1 MRYIMKQKLFSLDG
15 YFRVQDE
22 NGQDRFLVNAKFFT
36 VGNKLS
42 FQDLAGNELCFIKQ
56 ILFPPLPAE
65 YELYRGGKL
74 WARVDK
80 ELTFARECFEVAEF
94 GAEAA
99 DLQID
104 GDFLEHQ
111 YKFTRGLRHVADVSK
126 KYFKIADTYS
136 VDIVDGEDDVFILA
150 LTVVIDMV
158 HGR

>member
-1 MRYIMKQKLFSLDG
+1 MRYIMKQKLFEFND
-15 YFRVQDE
+15 YFHVQDE
-22 NGQDRFLVNAKFFT
+22 NGQDRFLVNSKFFT

-42 FQDLAGNELCFIKQ
+42 FQDPAGNELCFIKQ
-56 ILFPPLPAE
+56 ILFPAVPAE
-65 YELYRGGKL
+65 YELYKGGQL

-80 ELTFARECFEVAEF
+80 EFTFARESFEVAEF
-94 GAEAA
+94 GANAA

-104 GDFLEHQ
+104 GDFLGHQ
-111 YKFTRGLRHVADVSK
+111 YKFTRGLRYVADVSK
-126 KYFKIADTYS
+126 KYFKVADTYT